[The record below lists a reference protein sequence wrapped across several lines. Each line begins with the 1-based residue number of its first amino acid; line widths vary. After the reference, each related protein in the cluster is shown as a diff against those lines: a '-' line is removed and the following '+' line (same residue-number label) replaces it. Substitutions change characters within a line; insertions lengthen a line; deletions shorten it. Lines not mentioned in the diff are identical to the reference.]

1 MKKLLT
7 FLFFL
12 VLGQMQ
18 AQDQFT
24 VYFDFDLDEANET
37 SNKKLS
43 QWIAENPNVE
53 VKKIYGYTDNVGE
66 AIYNVDLSERR
77 AIYVFEQLKAANI
90 TVTNVEEKGFGE
102 TKATGRSTKDRKV
115 VVFYEPKKIMVVD
128 PPVTTEKPKQET
140 DFAKTVTAA
149 EKGDK
154 IKIPNLN
161 FYNNSD
167 VVLPQSHGIL
177 KELLQIMKDRPSL
190 KIDIQGHICCQQ
202 NEEMQISRRRAET
215 VYTYLIHNGIDKGR
229 LSYKSFGSRKPIYKL
244 PEKNEQEKE
253 ANRRVEIEIL
263 QN

>member
-7 FLFFL
+7 FLSIL
-12 VLGQMQ
+12 VMGQMQ

-24 VYFDFDLDEANET
+24 VYFDFDIDEANET

-53 VKKIYGYTDNVGE
+53 IKKIYGYTDNVGE
-66 AIYNVDLSERR
+66 AIYNADLSERR
-77 AIYVFEQLKAANI
+77 AAYIYRQLKDANI
-90 TVTNVEEKGFGE
+90 AVNSVEQKGLGE
-102 TKATGRSTKDRKV
+102 TKATGKSTKDRKV
-115 VVFYEPKKIMVVD
+115 VVYYEPKKILVID
-128 PPVTTEKPKQET
+128 PPVADKPKNNT
-140 DFAKTVTAA
+140 DFTKIVTTA

-177 KELLQIMKDRPSL
+177 KELLQVMKDRPAL
-190 KIDIQGHICCQQ
+190 RIDIQGHICCQQ
-202 NEEMQISRRRAET
+202 IEEQQISKRRAET

-229 LSYKSFGSRKPIYKL
+229 LSYQSFGSRKPIYQL